1 MATEDRVYPRADY
14 NVDPENHWVVDEN
27 GLNTGPFSRS
37 MFFCGGGGDVGNK
50 HVVLQHMQ
58 PELRSEQLSR
68 RLVRSEPI
76 RLGLQ
81 SETMG

>member
-27 GLNTGPFSRS
+27 GLNTGPFSRVLLW
-37 MFFCGGGGDVGNK
+37 GGGDVGNK
-50 HVVLQHMQ
+50 HVVLQRMQ
-58 PELRSEQLSR
+58 PELRSEQLSQ
-68 RLVRSEPI
+68 RLVRSEPTQ
-76 RLGLQ
+76 LGLQ

>member
-37 MFFCGGGGDVGNK
+37 MFFCGVVVTLAT

-58 PELRSEQLSR
+58 QELRSEQLSQC
-68 RLVRSEPI
+68 LVRSEPI
-76 RLGLQ
+76 QLGLQ

>member
-1 MATEDRVYPRADY
+1 MVLTRV
-14 NVDPENHWVVDEN
+14 HFH
-27 GLNTGPFSRS
+27 GPCSS
-37 MFFCGGGGDVGNK
+37 VGGGDVGNK

-58 PELRSEQLSR
+58 PELRSEQLSQ

-76 RLGLQ
+76 QLGLQ